1 MVVLELN
8 TWIKEE
14 KAVLA
19 FKEFKEIRNK
29 EWIFVAQEVSSV
41 GEECVPLNVKP
52 QKSDR

>member
-8 TWIKEE
+8 TWKKEE

-29 EWIFVAQEVSSV
+29 EWIFTAQEVSSV
-41 GEECVPLNVKP
+41 GEECVQLTVKT
-52 QKSDR
+52 QKSDK